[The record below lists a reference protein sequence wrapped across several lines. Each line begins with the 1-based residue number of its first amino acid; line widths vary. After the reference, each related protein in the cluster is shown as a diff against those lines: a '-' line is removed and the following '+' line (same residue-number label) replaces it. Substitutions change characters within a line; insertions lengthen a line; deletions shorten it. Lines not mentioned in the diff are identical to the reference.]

1 MKKILSV
8 ILSAVL
14 LLSVFSV
21 ASFAEDVPVD
31 EPIDTPVDVTV
42 IDAISIDF
50 IRPEVGEKADIEN
63 ILSTDG
69 CTVKEAMWFEKAS
82 DDFIDVDATFSEG
95 TYYIQVVFEANEE
108 YAFAEEVSVAING
121 EEAISVELNE
131 DGTLTAIG
139 EFECSKEPESPSI
152 FKKLFT
158 LLRSAALA
166 FVKLIGTLLGL
177 K

>member
-21 ASFAEDVPVD
+21 ASFAEAAN
-31 EPIDTPVDVTV
+31 T
-42 IDAISIDF
+42 IDAIVIDF
-50 IRPEVGEKADIEN
+50 IRPEIGEKAETDN

-69 CTVKEAMWFEKAS
+69 CGVKEAKWFEKAN
-82 DDFIDVDATFSEG
+82 DKFIDADATFSEG
-95 TYYIQVVFEANEE
+95 TYYIQVVLEANEE
-108 YAFAEEVSVAING
+108 YAFAEEVSVTING
-121 EEAISVELNE
+121 EKAIDVELNE

-139 EFECSKEPESPSI
+139 EFECSKEPLNPSI
-152 FKKLFT
+152 FAKLFEFIRT
-158 LLRSAALA
+158 AALA
-166 FVKLIGTLLGL
+166 FVKLIGSLLGL